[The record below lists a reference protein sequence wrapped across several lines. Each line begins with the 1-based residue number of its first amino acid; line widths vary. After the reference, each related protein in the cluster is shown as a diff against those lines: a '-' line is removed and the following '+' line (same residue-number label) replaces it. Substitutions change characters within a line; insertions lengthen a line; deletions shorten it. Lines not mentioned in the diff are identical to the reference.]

1 MDYANILEFLNKDYR
16 IESISKAL
24 DTEILDIALIDSKCM
39 TPNKTTLYF
48 GYDKQIVNM
57 DLIPYNCILAK
68 TGSFQIPENFCGK
81 FSDLLKVS
89 TII

>member
-1 MDYANILEFLNKDYR
+1 MDYANIMGFLNKEYR
-16 IESISKAL
+16 IESVSTAP
-24 DTEILDIALIDSKCM
+24 DTELLDVALIDSKHLAA
-39 TPNKTTLYF
+39 NRTTLYF